1 MKEKARQY
9 LLSIGYDEASV
20 EETIAN
26 ATEEELRE
34 LIPAD
39 VPKAKPKPKPR
50 RNPNPPE
57 YKRPA
62 DVKLKLGTN
71 MVDIPIS
78 KPTMSEF
85 DPVAAAIDCIKKEEA
100 KPPIKYIVTPCYK
113 LTICSDVDTET
124 FNAVKAELKA
134 RGGKW
139 SPELEGFLFDTNP
152 DELL

>member
-1 MKEKARQY
+1 MKEKAREY
-9 LLSIGYDEASV
+9 LLSIGYDKESV

-39 VPKAKPKPKPR
+39 VPKTKPKPKPR

-62 DVKLKLGTN
+62 DVKLKLCTN

-78 KPTMSEF
+78 KPTVSEF
-85 DPVAAAIDCIKKEEA
+85 DPVAAAIDCIKKEEK
-100 KPPIKYIVTPCYK
+100 KPPIKYIVTTCYK
-113 LTICSDVDTET
+113 MTICSDVDAET
-124 FNAVKAELKA
+124 FNAIKAELKA

-139 SPELEGFLFDTNP
+139 SPELEGFLFDKNP

>member
-34 LIPAD
+34 LVPDD
-39 VPKAKPKPKPR
+39 VPKTKPKPKPK

-62 DVKLKLGTN
+62 DVKLKLSSN
-71 MVDIPIS
+71 MVDIPIK
-78 KPTMSEF
+78 KPDF
-85 DPVAAAIDCIKKEEA
+85 DPVAAAMDCIKKEEA

-113 LTICSDVDTET
+113 LTICSDVDAET

>member
-1 MKEKARQY
+1 MKERAKAY

-34 LIPAD
+34 LVPAD
-39 VPKAKPKPKPR
+39 VPKAKPKPKR

-62 DVKLKLGTN
+62 DVKLKLSSN

-78 KPTMSEF
+78 RPTVSEF
-85 DPVAAAIDCIKKEEA
+85 DPVEAAMA
-100 KPPIKYIVTPCYK
+100 
-113 LTICSDVDTET
+113 
-124 FNAVKAELKA
+124 
-134 RGGKW
+134 
-139 SPELEGFLFDTNP
+139 
-152 DELL
+152 

>member
-34 LIPAD
+34 LVPAEA
-39 VPKAKPKPKPR
+39 PKTKPKPKPR

-57 YKRPA
+57 YKRP

-71 MVDIPIS
+71 MVDIPIK
-78 KPTMSEF
+78 KPDF
-85 DPVAAAIDCIKKEEA
+85 DPVEAAMACIKKEEA

-113 LTICSDVDTET
+113 LTICSDIDSET